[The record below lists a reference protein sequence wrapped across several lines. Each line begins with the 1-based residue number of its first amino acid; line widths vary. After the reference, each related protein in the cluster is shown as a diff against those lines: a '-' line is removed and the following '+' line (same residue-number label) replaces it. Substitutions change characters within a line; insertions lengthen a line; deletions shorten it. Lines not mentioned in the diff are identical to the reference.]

1 MAVWDLQNEGKTFA
15 ALINEI
21 NESLNKAYQIHL
33 PLDVAVRGSTVN
45 GINCSL
51 KFLSL
56 IKARDHFRQVLSECE
71 LKTYHGNEYLR
82 LRKVLNEKL
91 GIPPKVARL
100 VLPSLREPRHFESRS
115 TGVNWE
121 NRYARPDSLCFGIK
135 EYRIATNLPPKFVAS
150 KIITKEDLWGLLS
163 YLIRDRWVP
172 RIGIVPVFLKR
183 VDWYIEKSKYYYGL
197 KEVWDNYLHKRRVIK
212 EYYNFLFPNAQ

>member
-1 MAVWDLQNEGKTFA
+1 LAVWDLQNEGKTFA

-33 PLDVAVRGSTVN
+33 PLDVAVRGSAVN

-135 EYRIATNLPPKFVAS
+135 EYQIATNLPPKFLFS
-150 KIITKEDLWGLLS
+150 KAITKEDLWGILN
-163 YLIRDRWVP
+163 YLIRERWVP
-172 RIGIVPVFLKR
+172 TIGIVPVFLKR
-183 VDWYIEKSKYYYGL
+183 VDWYVRKSEYCYGI
-197 KEVWDNYLHKRRVIK
+197 KEIWDNYLHKRRIIK
-212 EYYNFLFPNAQ
+212 EYYNILFPNAQ